1 MKTAL
6 RSLFVWLLLLALPW
20 QGVASARMLPAVGGM
35 AHASTAMARLH
46 DGAPVPAHCALHMK
60 QRMEAGAMEKAG
72 HGGHAQ
78 GSHGGSSCP
87 SCCIGVALA
96 PAPAMPPALAPPDF
110 IAVPFRAGHVTS
122 VDPVLPER
130 PPRPLSA

>member
-6 RSLFVWLLLLALPW
+6 RSLLVWLLLLALPW
-20 QGVASARMLPAVGGM
+20 QGVAAARMLPAVGATKDAPM
-35 AHASTAMARLH
+35 AMARMH
-46 DGAPVPAHCALHMK
+46 AAAPAMAHCAIHTK
-60 QRMEAGAMEKAG
+60 AAAMETAG

-78 GSHGGSSCP
+78 GTHGGSSCP
-87 SCCIGVALA
+87 SCCIAVALA
-96 PAPAMPPALAPPDF
+96 PAPAVPPALAPPDF
-110 IAVPFRAGHVTS
+110 IAIPFRAGHVTS